1 MIKQTILIS
10 LMIHIFILSIK
21 IPETKPKNKQQQK
34 KTTVKVKIKQQ
45 KQEDHGGDDKDVEI
59 FVIKEIEK
67 MLEEMQR
74 LAKEEAAIKSIMKK
88 CDKHYLGIGVTHSSL
103 FGEITNVAPGGP
115 ADRAGI
121 KVGDIPLDSLDIRD
135 KFAEGTVITVP
146 ILRNGI
152 MHEIP
157 VTIGK
162 ICIESKDENKI
173 P

>member
-1 MIKQTILIS
+1 
-10 LMIHIFILSIK
+10 MIHIFILSIK
-21 IPETKPKNKQQQK
+21 IPAPKPQQK
-34 KTTVKVKIKQQ
+34 KQNKSIVKVKIKQEK

-67 MLEEMQR
+67 MLEEMQK
-74 LAKEEAAIKSIMKK
+74 LAKEEAALKSIMRK

-115 ADRAGI
+115 ADKAGI
-121 KVGDIPLDSLDIRD
+121 RVGDIPLDSLNIRD
-135 KFAEGTVITVP
+135 KYPEGTVITIP
-146 ILRNGI
+146 ILRDGI
-152 MHEIP
+152 THNIP

-162 ICIESKDENKI
+162 ICTESINENKK